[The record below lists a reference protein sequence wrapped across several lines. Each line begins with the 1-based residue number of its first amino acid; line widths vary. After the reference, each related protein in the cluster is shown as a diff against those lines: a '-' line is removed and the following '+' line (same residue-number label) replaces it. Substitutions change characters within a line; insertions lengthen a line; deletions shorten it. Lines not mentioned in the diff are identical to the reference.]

1 MAESGH
7 RGAIVIALIGVAGTL
22 GAAVISNWDK
32 LFAPASR
39 SGPASE
45 TRPAGDARPARESSP
60 ADEARPASES
70 RSPAR
75 SEPAPSV
82 EPARRAESRASK
94 PLPAPAHVPSI
105 TGTWRDSDNPGSGSQ
120 VTVEGNGF
128 RFTRWGVLPNGV
140 RFEAQGSGTLTGQ
153 RFTSTYRARYQS
165 GDSSTGSCA
174 GTVSADGQRMEMS
187 CRDSLLGTFP
197 VTALRQ

>member
-7 RGAIVIALIGVAGTL
+7 RSAIVIALIGVAGTL

-32 LFAPASR
+32 LFGPASR

-60 ADEARPASES
+60 AGDTRAASES
-70 RSPAR
+70 RPPAR

-82 EPARRAESRASK
+82 EPARVESRPSR
-94 PLPAPAHVPSI
+94 PQPPPAAAPSI
-105 TGTWRDSDNPGSGSQ
+105 TGTWRDSDNPGNGSR

-128 RFTRWGVLPNGV
+128 RFTRWGILPNGV

-153 RFTSTYRARYQS
+153 HFTSTYRARYQS
-165 GDSSTGSCA
+165 GDASTGTCTGA
-174 GTVSADGQRMEMS
+174 VSADGQRMEMS

-197 VTALRQ
+197 VTAFRQ

>member
-7 RGAIVIALIGVAGTL
+7 RGAIVVALIGVAGTL
-22 GAAVISNWDK
+22 GAAVITNWDK

-39 SGPASE
+39 SEPAGE
-45 TRPAGDARPARESSP
+45 ARPAGDSRPARESIP
-60 ADEARPASES
+60 AGEARAASES
-70 RSPAR
+70 RPPTR

-82 EPARRAESRASK
+82 DPARAESRASR
-94 PLPAPAHVPSI
+94 PLPPPARAPSI

-153 RFTSTYRARYQS
+153 QFTSTYRARYQS
-165 GDSSTGSCA
+165 GDLSTGTCA
-174 GTVSADGQRMEMS
+174 GAVSADGQRMEMS

-197 VTALRQ
+197 VTAFRQ